1 MLKLG
6 DQSISAL
13 RLGGTEIK
21 KAYLGEA
28 VVFDVSEPP
37 VPTYT
42 ISAAI
47 DPAGTGT
54 VSGAGTYPEGET
66 VTITAS
72 PGDGYQ
78 FTEWRENGVSVSK
91 NTTYSFVAAGDRVLV
106 AAFSVASR
114 LPSGY
119 TELKYIYAY
128 NNGGSYIK
136 ISTYLSNGVLDM
148 DVTIE
153 KFASNCTLFY
163 CNRSSSGSN
172 SYIIFEVRKS
182 GIWVKTAIGASL
194 TTSGSSQISTDT
206 TPGRY
211 HIHCDASSGL
221 VSVNGASKTIAGMA
235 KPNSNIYIGPFL
247 DKNSSSSIKFHECI
261 ISNSANTAN
270 SRNAHLVPCR
280 SSSGT
285 IGMYDLYRSV
295 FYGPGN
301 TNYPWAAGPAV

>member
-6 DQSISAL
+6 DQSIAAL
-13 RLGGTEIK
+13 RLGRMEIK
-21 KAYLGEA
+21 RAYLGEA

-42 ISAAI
+42 VSVSI

-54 VSGAGTYPEGET
+54 VTGAGTYQEGET
-66 VTITAS
+66 VTITAA

-78 FTEWRENGVSVSK
+78 FSEWRENGVSVSK
-91 NTTYSFVAAGDRVLV
+91 NMTYSFVAAGNRFLV
-106 AAFSVASR
+106 AAFAVASR
-114 LPSGY
+114 LPTGY
-119 TELKYIYAY
+119 TELEYIYAP
-128 NNGGSYIK
+128 NNTKSYTQ
-136 ISTYLSNGVLDM
+136 ISSYLSNGVLDM
-148 DVTIE
+148 YVTIE

-163 CNRSSSGSN
+163 CNQSTSISN
-172 SYIIFEVRKS
+172 SYVIFEIRKS
-182 GIWVKTAIGASL
+182 GIWVKTAIGASM
-194 TTSGSSQISTDT
+194 TTSGSSQVSTDT

-211 HIHCDASSGL
+211 HIYCDASAGI
-221 VSVNGASKTIAGMA
+221 VSINGVSKTITGMA
-235 KPNSNIYIGPFL
+235 KPNSKVYVGPFL
-247 DKNSSSSIKFHECI
+247 DNNSSSSVKFHECI
-261 ISNSANTAN
+261 ISNSANTST